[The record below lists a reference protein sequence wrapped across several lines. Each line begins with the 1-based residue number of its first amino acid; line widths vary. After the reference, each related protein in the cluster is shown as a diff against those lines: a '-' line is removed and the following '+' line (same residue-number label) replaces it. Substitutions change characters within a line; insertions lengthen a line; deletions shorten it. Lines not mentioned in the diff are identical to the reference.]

1 MREVTEKAE
10 LDRVIHFSKG
20 ITGSTTEF
28 YIYSLS
34 TIHAK
39 AEARK

>member
-1 MREVTEKAE
+1 MREVTEKTE
-10 LDRVIHFSKG
+10 LGRVIHISKG
-20 ITGSTTEF
+20 ITDSTTEF
-28 YIYSLS
+28 HIYFLS